1 MFPPFSQFYVS
12 LRVIF
17 LVDFQFYPLCLREP
31 PRVRLQF
38 HNVELLE
45 EVERSRSCQ
54 QSRRKRSERKT
65 KVEWPLHWWNLIHLI
80 DSKWSSSDLARHDR
94 FLNGIKTSCW
104 GAQVVEFP
112 SKLRL
117 WMKNID
123 VLKFFQFLS
132 FQIRSHKSIAT
143 TLTSIISDFFLLTF
157 FYSE

>member
-1 MFPPFSQFYVS
+1 M
-12 LRVIF
+12 
-17 LVDFQFYPLCLREP
+17 DFQFYPLCLREP

-38 HNVELLE
+38 HSVELLE

-104 GAQVVEFP
+104 GAQVVESTFP

-123 VLKFFQFLS
+123 ESLNRKNVLKFFQFLPTSLFKFHDS
-132 FQIRSHKSIAT
+132 FHKSIY
-143 TLTSIISDFFLLTF
+143 LISYFFLLNIFLFRTRN
-157 FYSE
+157 